1 MKHLLLAFAILAGP
15 AAFAQSV
22 PATAYEFLTVAE
34 LQAQQDGLAKL
45 QFAPAFQGKTEIQ
58 LERLPGTISAAKYMG
73 AYRHNMEVVNQQLE
87 AVTAAGWELV
97 HVSSSPVM
105 SGHEFLF
112 RRPKK

>member
-1 MKHLLLAFAILAGP
+1 MKHLLLALAIIAGP
-15 AAFAQSV
+15 TAFAQST
-22 PATAYEFLTVAE
+22 PTTYEFLTVAE

-45 QFAPAFQGKTEIQ
+45 QFAPAFQSKTEIQ
-58 LERLPGTISAAKYMG
+58 LERLPGLISPSKYMNV
-73 AYRHNMEVVNQQLE
+73 YRHNLEVVNQQLE

-97 HVSSSPVM
+97 HVSSSPAL